1 MRKDVMAGAD
11 HDSVKDSALL
21 LAIVLGNNHPLARGC
36 KIWVFFHTEDDCL
49 ESNTEKAPL
58 RITLA

>member
-36 KIWVFFHTEDDCL
+36 KIWVFFHTEDGCL
-49 ESNTEKAPL
+49 ESNTEKASL

>member
-1 MRKDVMAGAD
+1 MRKDVMAAAD

-36 KIWVFFHTEDDCL
+36 KIWVFFHTEDGCL
-49 ESNTEKAPL
+49 ESNTEKASS

>member
-1 MRKDVMAGAD
+1 MAAAD

-21 LAIVLGNNHPLARGC
+21 LTVVLSNNHPLARGC
-36 KIWVFFHTEDDCL
+36 KIRVFFHTEDGCL
-49 ESNTEKAPL
+49 ESNTEKASL